1 MTRRKSAPME
11 MIEDIK
17 PDRLYRTTLSNQI
30 FGYGQQRTKDLID
43 AGELPLPFP
52 LSPSSR
58 YRGWLG
64 AQIIEHRARM
74 RELAAANLEIE
85 RTRAPQ
91 QQPLALQPKIKKLK
105 LRSPK

>member
-64 AQIIEHRARM
+64 AQIIEHRACM
-74 RELAAANLEIE
+74 RLWKKVSMVHMVGGSRANLSGRI
-85 RTRAPQ
+85 RQR
-91 QQPLALQPKIKKLK
+91 
-105 LRSPK
+105 